1 MTERE
6 LYDSINHSRKGALN
20 RAFGLSCIAAFL
32 IILSI
37 ISIFVHKIEIWWIVS
52 GLLCCVGG
60 IIIALVALIYLRIYS
75 EDTRYLKE
83 LALAILDIIRDK
95 RPQ

>member
-20 RAFGLSCIAAFL
+20 RAFWLSCIAASL

-37 ISIFVHKIEIWWIVS
+37 ISIFVRKVESWWIVS

-60 IIIALVALIYLRIYS
+60 ILLAIIALIHLRIHS
-75 EDTRYLKE
+75 ETTRSLME

-95 RPQ
+95 HSE